1 MSDSSLSKTDKTTD
15 IDFDDIHEVEKQKL
29 EIDKTECSKGLAL
42 SGGGI
47 RSASFGLGVIQAFLE
62 HGIMQKIDYLSTVSG
77 GGYIG
82 SSLSWY
88 RHLHSDPKDFFDE
101 TNPFGEK
108 GKGVRSGSITSL
120 LNFSEVFSE

>member
-1 MSDSSLSKTDKTTD
+1 ML
-15 IDFDDIHEVEKQKL
+15 
-29 EIDKTECSKGLAL
+29 KGI
-42 SGGGI
+42 SVVGGGI

-108 GKGVRSGSITSL
+108 GKGVRSSLELPGKKKILMTQTMLKRILFFRISASMVIT
-120 LNFSEVFSE
+120 